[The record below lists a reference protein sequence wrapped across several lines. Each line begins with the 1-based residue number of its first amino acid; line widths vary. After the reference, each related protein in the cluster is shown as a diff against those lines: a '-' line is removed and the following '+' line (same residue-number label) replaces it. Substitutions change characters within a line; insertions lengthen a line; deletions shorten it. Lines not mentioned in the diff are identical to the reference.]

1 MDFYKLALLGHPL
14 GHSRSPEMHARALE
28 HCNLKG
34 SYELI
39 DIEENELETTLVR
52 LKKEGYAGL
61 NVTIP
66 YKEKIIP
73 LLDTVPGPP
82 LQVGAVN
89 TVLIEKGNATGYNTD
104 IFGASVVILDFFKD
118 VSRLSNIRALILGS
132 GGAAKACVYALQQ
145 LNCKKI
151 CISSR
156 NREKGEQ
163 IVKQYSTD
171 KMEISFDPFLCSG
184 NWSGLLNP
192 EQFTLLINATPLG
205 QATKNP
211 LQAEYFD
218 GLLTLLSKDVCVF
231 DMVYASG
238 HQKETPLV
246 SAANKRGLEACDG
259 TLMLAEQAAQ
269 AFQIWTGKKVSPEV
283 MLGRSI

>member
-14 GHSRSPEMHARALE
+14 GHSRSPEMHARALK

-39 DIEENELETTLVR
+39 DIEENELEATLAR
-52 LKKEGYAGL
+52 LKNDGYAGF

-73 LLDTVPGPP
+73 LLDTVLGPP
-82 LQVGAVN
+82 RIVGAVN
-89 TVLIEKGNATGYNTD
+89 TVIIEKGYATGYNTD
-104 IFGASVVILDFFKD
+104 IFGINVVILDFFKD

-132 GGAAKACVYALQQ
+132 GGAAKACVYALQL

-163 IVKQYSTD
+163 IVRQYSTG
-171 KMEISFDPFLCSG
+171 KMEILFDSSLCSG
-184 NWSGLLNP
+184 DWSGLLNP
-192 EQFTLLINATPLG
+192 EQFTLVINATPLG
-205 QATKNP
+205 QASKSP

-218 GLLTLLSKDVCVF
+218 GLLTRLNRDVCVF
-231 DMVYASG
+231 DMVYATG
-238 HQKETPLV
+238 DQNDTPLV
-246 SAANKRGLEACDG
+246 SAAKKRGLEVCDG
-259 TLMLAEQAAQ
+259 TLMLAEQAAH
-269 AFQIWTGKKVSPEV
+269 AFQIWTGNKVSPEV
-283 MLGRSI
+283 MLGPI

>member
-1 MDFYKLALLGHPL
+1 
-14 GHSRSPEMHARALE
+14 MHARALK

-39 DIEENELETTLVR
+39 DIEENELEATLAR
-52 LKKEGYAGL
+52 LKNDGYAGF

-73 LLDTVPGPP
+73 LLDTVLGPP
-82 LQVGAVN
+82 RIVGAVN
-89 TVLIEKGNATGYNTD
+89 TVIIEKGYATGYNTD
-104 IFGASVVILDFFKD
+104 IFGINVVILDFFKD

-132 GGAAKACVYALQQ
+132 GGAAKACVYALQL

-163 IVKQYSTD
+163 IVRQYSTG
-171 KMEISFDPFLCSG
+171 KMEILFDSSLCSG
-184 NWSGLLNP
+184 DWSGLLNP
-192 EQFTLLINATPLG
+192 EQFTLVINATPLG
-205 QATKNP
+205 QASKSP

-218 GLLTLLSKDVCVF
+218 GLLTRLNRDVCVF

-238 HQKETPLV
+238 DQNDTPLV
-246 SAANKRGLEACDG
+246 SAAKKRGLEVCDG
-259 TLMLAEQAAQ
+259 TLMLAEQAAH
-269 AFQIWTGKKVSPEV
+269 AFQIWTGNKVSPEV